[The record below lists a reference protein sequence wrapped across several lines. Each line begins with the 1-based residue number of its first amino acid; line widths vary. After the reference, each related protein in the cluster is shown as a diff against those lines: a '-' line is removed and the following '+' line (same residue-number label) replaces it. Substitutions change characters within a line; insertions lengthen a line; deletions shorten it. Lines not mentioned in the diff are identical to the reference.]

1 VNKLNQPNVFNALFN
16 PLQVQQFQR
25 YLPTAFDEGLTLLE
39 KVNKVI
45 ISLNQ
50 IGKLSNDVLDQWNQV
65 MDWVMADGLDA
76 SINAKIDSMLQDGTL
91 ATIIGNAITDLGGQ
105 LTALTST
112 VSSNQTTLEGEIVTN
127 KTTLE
132 AEIATNTTAITNLS
146 DKVTKMKFYGT
157 PEEYG
162 AVGDGVANDTSAVQ
176 QALTNCWITALNPA
190 SKYLVNTT
198 LVLPKFHSISGNHA
212 QFFASNSWV
221 ASSLGSNVPSNTILF
236 VKGHDAYVNED
247 SDINT
252 PFVRDL
258 RIKGYG
264 NLNTGMFLGTPDRN
278 TIVGGSTN
286 ANGVIGY
293 DFENISISGVSD
305 GLYVGEAWQCTFKN
319 IQCAGATNRA
329 LALVGQSVNNTFIG
343 CIFRTANLGQ
353 YGVYIDHAS
362 YNGVNRRP
370 EGIIFVGG
378 LIGEGNTGVRVA
390 DGLSIKFTSVIVD
403 LNSQYA
409 VINDY
414 TSEDITFTDC
424 YLASTG
430 TTCVSIPDN
439 NDSSQY
445 GRLSQFRGCNFIP
458 AGASTTSAVIGQNQQ
473 AIFDGCQFTNSIT
486 FASTAMGSII
496 NNIWNSSD
504 KPAGTQIITNSGKT
518 YVNNNT
524 YKLTG
529 NAVS

>member
-1 VNKLNQPNVFNALFN
+1 LNQPNVFNSLFS

-25 YLPTAFDEGLTLLE
+25 YLPTAFDEGFTLLQ
-39 KVNKVI
+39 KVDKLIV
-45 ISLNQ
+45 SMNQ

-65 MDWVMADGLDA
+65 MDWVMSDGLDA
-76 SINAKIDSMLQDGTL
+76 SINAKIDSMLQDGSL
-91 ATIIGNAITDLGGQ
+91 ATIIGTAISDLGTQ
-105 LTALTST
+105 LTSLTTT
-112 VSSNQTTLEGEIVTN
+112 VNDNKTTLEGEIATN

-132 AEIATNTTAITNLS
+132 TEISINTTAITNLS
-146 DKVTKMKFYGT
+146 TKVTNMKFYGT

-162 AVGDGVANDTSAVQ
+162 AKGDGVTDDTSAVQ
-176 QALTNCWITALNPA
+176 QAFTNCWITALNPA
-190 SKYLVNTT
+190 SKYMISTT
-198 LVLPKFHSISGNHA
+198 LVLPKFHSIQGNHS
-212 QFFASNSWV
+212 QFATLPNWV
-221 ASSLGSNVPSNTILF
+221 ASNLGSNVPSNTLLF
-236 VKGHDAYVNED
+236 IKGHDAYVNED
-247 SDINT
+247 FDINT
-252 PFVRDL
+252 PFVRDFKL
-258 RIKGYG
+258 RGYH
-264 NLNTGMFLGTPDRN
+264 NLNTGIFIGTTDRN

-293 DFENISISGVSD
+293 DFENISLSDVSD
-305 GLYVGEAWQCTFKN
+305 GLYVAEAWQCTFKN

-353 YGVYIDHAS
+353 YGAYIDHAT

-370 EGIIFVGG
+370 EGIIFIGG
-378 LIGEGNTGVRVA
+378 LIGEGGTGVRVA
-390 DGLSIKFTSVIVD
+390 DGLSIKFTSVIID

-458 AGASTTSAVIGQNQQ
+458 AGASTTSAVIGQHQQ
-473 AIFDGCQFTNSIT
+473 AIFDGCQFTNTIT
-486 FASTAMGSII
+486 FASSAMGSII
-496 NNIWNSSD
+496 NSIWNSSD
-504 KPAGTQIITNSGKT
+504 KPAGTQILTNGGKT